1 VGSTSVRRV
10 PAIGTS
16 GMFGDF
22 TPDAHESCSVLLH
35 HRSAAVFDR
44 RALLNWIGVYTW
56 VLRP

>member
-1 VGSTSVRRV
+1 
-10 PAIGTS
+10 
-16 GMFGDF
+16 MFGDF